1 MIVGTRV
8 LGSHLMVG
16 SVEPM
21 IMGDCIDLEE
31 GEASCYH
38 KDNGGDIDPDITL
51 SYIDEKIERFLGHF
65 QKDFEGGVSAEKL
78 GAKFGGYGSF
88 LPTYERPS
96 SVVPHNIN
104 QQRDCNATPT
114 PVNVPLEGSS
124 QNPKAP
130 PPKRPEAFVCN
141 TISSHNT
148 RETSGSISGRV
159 DSCLPVTKV
168 TNSCPSKGEASGR
181 SGSPMNS
188 GLLKFR
194 IKVGSDSTGLKN
206 AAIYSG
212 LGLDDSPLSSS
223 ENSSDLSEGMLPIS
237 QSAPDESPSK
247 IIQAMTSF
255 PVPRGALISPL
266 HDSLLGLS
274 RKEKRLPL
282 PKPMLSLE
290 NKKDGLAKLA
300 NETTLKQD
308 DSTLV
313 KKKKKKEVVHRERQ
327 VNRKNEVYASRGE
340 EKTTL
345 TLVDQKLDNEAF
357 ESKGFLSNELQ
368 WKPGSEGM
376 KSSAHLDPQKKKL
389 SRKAT
394 LPETVKDKASIKK
407 EKPEIV
413 VEKKLKV
420 VQTTGGKIAGS
431 FEEGFKIK
439 SEASRGRK
447 DTDSDTPESEN
458 RRHRLKLHS
467 NEKVGANNVDSFN
480 SLGLDETRI
489 SKDAIERAS
498 GDWRKVK
505 GLDDSGIRMSKSSNV
520 VEPAAVA
527 PMDEWVCCDI
537 CQQWRLLPFGTK
549 PEQLPDKWLCS
560 MLDWLPGMNRCD
572 ISEQETTEKL
582 YALYQLPLP
591 ESGNALQNH
600 ANGVISADTS
610 NHGKK
615 SETFKEIQNPV
626 SRIGQ
631 THVKSSLKDQHLESR
646 KNRSLNGLSN
656 PPNKLRNSVD
666 QTSTDLNNL
675 AEGKNR
681 GKLKEKSTERVNS
694 DQLKRK
700 IKRPED
706 MRSVDNHQNFNVGL
720 GKLGCSSN
728 SGLTNMEGG
737 EGMLKQGDISLKNN
751 KLNTENKMQISL
763 KKRSGTAEISSVV
776 RSSVNQ
782 LSGRSACTKKRKV
795 NDWQDDQNSPNSG
808 LHEPMLMKEENCER
822 LKKKKKLDVSNDFI
836 DGMEEINKDRE
847 PKMQNK
853 KIIAKQTSVSKELP
867 KRNLIAQQVSV
878 AANSSSSNV
887 SQSHLPKAKFGVKVS
902 PAESVSSSPMRSSG
916 LDQFGGEKEEITSN
930 LLSDSHALNTNSK
943 KIKASPAV
951 QHHFVTADAH
961 TVKQSRLCNNDNME
975 PSHKKRKKEKIHVG
989 AEGLETPQNLK
1000 GHDAEDPRSG
1010 ALFQSNKAVRL
1021 QTKRNWDFEAGDK
1034 GGLRTVEKRDGISK
1048 CSSGGER
1055 KEEPSR
1061 PGGDPLRVSI
1071 RAGDS
1076 RQLIADAPSDDVVE
1090 SKRTPDLQG
1099 SRDVNASN
1107 LNRTKTS
1114 NQTACDTLK
1123 EAKKLRDEADH
1134 LKNSGFIFE
1143 SNELY
1148 FQSALK
1154 YLHGAFLLETLN
1166 NTSGKPGD
1174 TSPIRFYSMTAEL
1187 CESCAMEYESRREMA
1202 AASLAYKCIEVA
1214 YLRIVYHKHSSISG
1228 DRLEM
1233 QSLFRTI
1240 VQGESPSSSASDVDN
1255 LSNHGAMDKAT
1266 FDKGSS
1272 HGARNHIWN
1281 AGTCTSFGRV
1291 LNFVRD
1297 MNSAMEASKNSRNAF
1312 VAASSCA
1319 SEGKHVDYVASV
1331 KKVIDFSFQD
1341 VGELVQLVRVATQ
1354 TITHSGFCSGRD

>member
-1 MIVGTRV
+1 MIIGTRV

-21 IMGDCIDLEE
+21 MMGDCIDMEE
-31 GEASCYH
+31 DEASCYH

-78 GAKFGGYGSF
+78 GAKYGGYGSF
-88 LPTYERPS
+88 LSAYERPS
-96 SVVPHNIN
+96 SILPHNIN
-104 QQRDCNATPT
+104 QQRNCNAAPT

-130 PPKRPEAFVCN
+130 PPKRPETFVCN

-148 RETSGSISGRV
+148 RGTSGSISGRV
-159 DSCLPVTKV
+159 DSCLPATKV

-181 SGSPMNS
+181 SSSPMNS

-223 ENSSDLSEGMLPIS
+223 DNSSDLSEGMLPIS
-237 QSAPDESPSK
+237 QSASDESPSK

-255 PVPRGALISPL
+255 PVPHGALISPL
-266 HDSLLGLS
+266 HDSLLGLP
-274 RKEKRLPL
+274 RKEKPLPL
-282 PKPMLSLE
+282 PKPVLSLE
-290 NKKDGLAKLA
+290 KKKDGLAKLA
-300 NETTLKQD
+300 NETTSKQN

-313 KKKKKKEVVHRERQ
+313 KKKKKEVLHRERQ
-327 VNRKNEVYASRGE
+327 VNHKNEVYASRGE

-345 TLVDQKLDNEAF
+345 TLVNRKLDTEAS
-357 ESKGFLSNELQ
+357 ESKDFLSNELQ
-368 WKPGSEGM
+368 CKPGSVGL
-376 KSSAHLDPQKKKL
+376 KSSANLDPQKKKL

-394 LPETVKDKASIKK
+394 LHETVKDKTSIKK

-420 VQTTGGKIAGS
+420 VQTASGKIAGS
-431 FEEGFKIK
+431 FEEGFKIR

-458 RRHRLKLHS
+458 RRNRLKLHS
-467 NEKVGANNVDSFN
+467 NEKVGANNADSFN
-480 SLGLDETRI
+480 SSGLDENRI

-498 GDWRKVK
+498 GDLRKAK
-505 GLDDSGIRMSKSSNV
+505 GLDNSGIKMSISSRV
-520 VEPAAVA
+520 VEPAGMA

-549 PEQLPDKWLCS
+549 PEQLPDKWSCS

-591 ESGNALQNH
+591 ESGSALQNH
-600 ANGVISADTS
+600 ANGLMSADTS
-610 NHGKK
+610 NQGKK
-615 SETFKEIQNPV
+615 KETLKEIQNPV
-626 SRIGQ
+626 SRDGQ
-631 THVKSSLKDQHLESR
+631 THGKSSLNDQQLESR

-656 PPNKLRNSVD
+656 PPSKMKNSMD
-666 QTSTDLNNL
+666 QSSIDLSKL
-675 AEGKNR
+675 AEGKN
-681 GKLKEKSTERVNS
+681 KVNC

-700 IKRPED
+700 NKRPED
-706 MRSVDNHQNFNVGL
+706 MRSVDNHQNFNVDL

-737 EGMLKQGDISLKNN
+737 EGMLKQGDIGLKKHN
-751 KLNTENKMQISL
+751 KLNTENRMQISL
-763 KKRSGTAEISSVV
+763 KKLGGTAEISSVV

-782 LSGRSACTKKRKV
+782 LSGKSACTKKRKL
-795 NDWQDDQNSPNSG
+795 NDWQDYQNSPNSG
-808 LHEPMLMKEENCER
+808 LHESVLLKEENCER
-822 LKKKKKLDVSNDFI
+822 LKKKKKLDVSSDFT
-836 DGMEEINKDRE
+836 DGTEKISKDKK
-847 PKMQNK
+847 PKIQNK
-853 KIIAKQTSVSKELP
+853 KVIAIQTSVGKELP
-867 KRNLIAQQVSV
+867 KRNLVARQVSG

-887 SQSHLPKAKFGVKVS
+887 SQAHLTKAKFGVKVS

-930 LLSDSHALNTNSK
+930 IHSDSHALNTNSK

-951 QHHFVTADAH
+951 QHHFVTADAN
-961 TVKQSRLCNNDNME
+961 TVKQPKLCNNCIDDNME
-975 PSHKKRKKEKIHVG
+975 PSQKKRKKEKIHVG

-1000 GHDAEDPRSG
+1000 GHDAEDQGSD
-1010 ALFQSNKAVRL
+1010 ALFQSNRAVRL
-1021 QTKRNWDFEAGDK
+1021 QSKRNQDFEAGNE
-1034 GGLRTVEKRDGISK
+1034 GGLRTVEKRDGKSI

-1061 PGGDPLRVSI
+1061 PGGDPLRVPI
-1071 RAGDS
+1071 RVGDPH
-1076 RQLIADAPSDDVVE
+1076 QLIANAPSNDVVE
-1090 SKRTPDLQG
+1090 SKKTPDLQG

-1107 LNRTKTS
+1107 LNRMKSS
-1114 NQTACDTLK
+1114 NQTVCDTLK

-1154 YLHGAFLLETLN
+1154 YLHGAYFLETLN

-1174 TSPIRFYSMTAEL
+1174 ISPIRFYNITAEL
-1187 CESCAMEYESRREMA
+1187 CESCAHEYERRQEMA
-1202 AASLAYKCIEVA
+1202 AASLAFKCMEVA
-1214 YLRIVYHKHSSISG
+1214 YLRIVYHKHPSING

-1233 QSLFRTI
+1233 HSVFRTI

-1255 LSNHGAMDKAT
+1255 LSNYGAMDKAT
-1266 FDKGSS
+1266 FEKGSS
-1272 HGARNHIWN
+1272 HGVRSQIWN
-1281 AGTCTSFGRV
+1281 AGTCSSFARV
-1291 LNFVRD
+1291 LNFAHD

-1341 VGELVQLVRVATQ
+1341 VEELVQLVRVATQ
-1354 TITHSGFCSGRD
+1354 TITHSGFCSGRN